1 MIHIGIC
8 DDIDKARQT
17 IFSLCEEYFNEYT
30 IKHKYVFFSD
40 GEDVLFYCGNDNIE
54 QIDLLFLDINLPGIS
69 GIALK
74 DKVLTNQKI
83 QRIVFVTNYS
93 NRIYNT
99 FSRKTIGFI
108 PKPPLLKT
116 VKKMLDITL
125 KEIEEN
131 IAIRIKNYDG
141 TIKEI
146 LSDDIVYFK
155 ASGCYT
161 EIITKAA
168 LNDSEK
174 YILSTKKMGDLEK
187 EMKDY
192 PIIRVHK
199 SYMVNL
205 ANVIRFR
212 EKILLENIS
221 FEIPVGRLYKEQ
233 ARMKYLEYAKNR
245 IENRL

>member
-1 MIHIGIC
+1 VIYIGIC

-17 IFSLCEEYFNEYT
+17 IFSLCETYFNEYK

-40 GEDVLFYCGNDNIE
+40 GEDVLFYCENDKID

-74 DKVLTNQKI
+74 DEVLTNKKI

-93 NRIYNT
+93 NKIYNT

-108 PKPPLLKT
+108 PKPPLFNM
-116 VKKMLDITL
+116 VKKMLDITI

-131 IAIRIKNYDG
+131 IAISIKNYDG
-141 TIKEI
+141 TITQ
-146 LSDDIVYFK
+146 LLLNDIVYFK

-168 LNDSEK
+168 LNNSEN

-187 EMKDY
+187 EMKSH
-192 PIIRVHK
+192 PIIRVHR

-205 ANVIRFR
+205 ENVIRFR
-212 EKILLENIS
+212 EKILLEDIA

-233 ARMKYLEYAKNR
+233 ARMKYLEYVKNR
-245 IENRL
+245 IDNRI